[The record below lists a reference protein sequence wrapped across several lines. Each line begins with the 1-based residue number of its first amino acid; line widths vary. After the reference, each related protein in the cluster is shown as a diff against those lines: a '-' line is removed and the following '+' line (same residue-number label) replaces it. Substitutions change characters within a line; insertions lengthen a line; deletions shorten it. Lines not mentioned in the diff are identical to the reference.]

1 MQRHFL
7 VRVFII
13 IIITKHKSCIVRDDL
28 SCVVISHIFN
38 STKCGYLLPFGIIY
52 RHYSFSII
60 LVFVCSLEGERYS
73 TQKNRTIDAAAKL
86 EVSLMR
92 RDVDNTAT
100 PSNIVGLGMF
110 CGV

>member
-1 MQRHFL
+1 M
-7 VRVFII
+7 
-13 IIITKHKSCIVRDDL
+13 
-28 SCVVISHIFN
+28 VVLN
-38 STKCGYLLPFGIIY
+38 STMCGLLLPFFIIVF
-52 RHYSFSII
+52 HYSVSII
-60 LVFVCSLEGERYS
+60 LVFVCTLERERYS